1 MPSYSYERL
10 SAQDNSFL
18 LWETPYVHMHV
29 SSTLIFDAGPLK
41 TMDGGIDFAAIRRG
55 TEAFLHRVPR
65 YRQKLFQI
73 PGAQHAVWVDDA
85 RFDLDFHLRHT
96 ALPKPGSA
104 AQLKRLSARIMSQPL
119 DRRRPLWETW
129 IVEGLENG
137 ERFAMITKIH
147 HCMIDG
153 ASGVDLFHIMMSAS
167 PEAAPLGEPPHFLP
181 RPTPSRRELLRD
193 ELQRALSMPAR
204 ALRDFREFREQAE
217 DFGAEL
223 ATRGRA
229 IVSML
234 GMAGGADETP
244 LNGTVGPHRKFD
256 WLKTPLAEV
265 KAIRKA
271 LDCTVN
277 DVVLTIVTGAVR
289 SYFLHRGVDPGSVTF
304 RVSAPVSVRSE
315 DQKGKLGNNVSSW
328 ILSLPIHES
337 EARQQLALIH
347 AETVRLK
354 ETRQALGVQTLNK
367 IAELTPSVLLSLGAR
382 ASEGQ
387 INTIVTNVPGPQFPL
402 YFRGARVLEMYPQV
416 PLMPGLGIGI
426 ALASY
431 DGTLHWGFNSDP
443 DIVPDANMFVE
454 KLQEAYEAVAD
465 AAGVE
470 RKEMAPAGLARSGDR
485 EPAPRSSRSSGQA

>member
-1 MPSYSYERL
+1 MPKYSFERL
-10 SAQDNSFL
+10 SPQDNSFL

-29 SSTLIFDAGPLK
+29 SSTIVFDAGPLR
-41 TMDGGIDFAAIRRG
+41 TPEGGVDFAAIRRG

-73 PGAQHAVWVDDA
+73 PLAQHSVWVDDA
-85 RFDLDFHLRHT
+85 RFDLDYHLRHT
-96 ALPKPGSA
+96 ALPKPGSD
-104 AQLKRLSARIMSQPL
+104 AQLKRLSARVMSQPL

-129 IVEGLENG
+129 IVEGLSGG

-153 ASGVDLFHIMMSAS
+153 ASGVDLFQIMMSPS
-167 PEAAPLGEPPHFLP
+167 PEAPPLAEPPPFMP

-193 ELQRALSMPAR
+193 ELRRTLSIPAR

-217 DFGAEL
+217 DFGSEVAM
-223 ATRGRA
+223 RA
-229 IVSML
+229 RAVVSMVGL
-234 GMAGGADETP
+234 AGGADETP
-244 LNGTVGPHRKFD
+244 LNGTVGPHRRFD

-277 DVVLTIVTGAVR
+277 DVVLTVVTGAVR
-289 SYFLHRGVDPGSVTF
+289 AYFLHRAVDPSSLSF

-328 ILSLPIHES
+328 IIALPIDEPDP
-337 EARQQLALIH
+337 RQQLGLIH
-347 AETVRLK
+347 EETVRLK
-354 ETRQALGVQTLNK
+354 ETRQALGVQTINK

-382 ASEGQ
+382 ANEGQ

-402 YFRGARVLEMYPQV
+402 YFRGARALEIYPQV
-416 PLMPGLGIGI
+416 PLMEGLGIGI
-426 ALASY
+426 ALTSY

-443 DIVPDANMFVE
+443 DLVPDADVFVE
-454 KLQEAYEAVAD
+454 KVQAAYEAVAKE
-465 AAGVE
+465 AGIE
-470 RKEMAPAGLARSGDR
+470 R
-485 EPAPRSSRSSGQA
+485 EPALSVVPGSRPRALSQRRSTKA

>member
-10 SAQDNSFL
+10 SSQDNSFL

-29 SSTLIFDAGPLK
+29 SSTLVFDAGPLK
-41 TMDGGIDFAAIRRG
+41 TPDGGIDFAAIRRG

-65 YRQKLFQI
+65 YRQKLFNI
-73 PGAQHAVWVDDA
+73 PFARHAVWVDDA

-104 AQLKRLSARIMSQPL
+104 AQLKRLSARIMSQQL

-153 ASGVDLFHIMMSAS
+153 ASGVDLFQIMMSPS
-167 PEAAPLGEPPHFLP
+167 PEAAPLGEPPPFLP

-193 ELQRALSMPAR
+193 ELQRTASIPTR
-204 ALRDFREFREQAE
+204 AVRDFREFREQAE
-217 DFGAEL
+217 DFGAEV
-223 ATRGRA
+223 ATRA
-229 IVSML
+229 IVNMF
-234 GMAGGADETP
+234 GMAGGADATP
-244 LNGTVGPHRKFD
+244 LNGNVGPHRRFD
-256 WLKTPLAEV
+256 WLKMPLADV
-265 KAIRKA
+265 KAIRRA

-289 SYFLHRGVDPGSVTF
+289 NYFLHRAVDPSSVTF

-328 ILSLPIHES
+328 IIELPIHEPDP
-337 EARQQLALIH
+337 RQQLALIH
-347 AETVRLK
+347 EETVRLK
-354 ETRQALGVQTLNK
+354 ETRQALGVQTINK
-367 IAELTPSVLLSLGAR
+367 VAEFTPSVLLSLGAR
-382 ASEGQ
+382 ASEGK
-387 INTIVTNVPGPQFPL
+387 INTIVTNVPGPQMPL

-416 PLMPGLGIGI
+416 PLLAGLGIGI

-443 DIVPDANMFVE
+443 DIVPDADVFAE
-454 KLQEAYEAVAD
+454 KVQEAYEEVAKE
-465 AAGVE
+465 AGVE
-470 RKEMAPAGLARSGDR
+470 RKVPVAGTPLTKRERVRTSLAP
-485 EPAPRSSRSSGQA
+485 

>member
-10 SAQDNSFL
+10 SPQDNSFL

-29 SSTLIFDAGPLK
+29 SSTLIFDAGPLR
-41 TMDGGIDFAAIRRG
+41 TSDGGVDFAAIRRG

-73 PGAQHAVWVDDA
+73 PLAQHSVWVDDA

-96 ALPKPGSA
+96 ALPKPGSE

-129 IVEGLENG
+129 IVEGLEGG

-153 ASGVDLFHIMMSAS
+153 ASGVDLFQIMMSPS
-167 PEAAPLGEPPHFLP
+167 PEAEPLPEPLPFMP

-193 ELQRALSMPAR
+193 ELRRTLSIPAR
-204 ALRDFREFREQAE
+204 AVQDFREFREQAE

-223 ATRGRA
+223 ATRARA
-229 IVSML
+229 VVSMVGL
-234 GMAGGADETP
+234 AGGADATP
-244 LNGTVGPHRKFD
+244 LNGSVGPHRKFD
-256 WLKTPLAEV
+256 WLKMPLDEV
-265 KAIRKA
+265 KAIRRA

-277 DVVLTIVTGAVR
+277 DVVLAVVTGAVR
-289 SYFLHRGVDPGSVTF
+289 NYFLHRAVDPSSVKF
-304 RVSAPVSVRSE
+304 RVSSPVSVRSE

-328 ILSLPIHES
+328 IIELPIHEPDP
-337 EARQQLALIH
+337 RQQLGLIH
-347 AETVRLK
+347 EETVRLK
-354 ETRQALGVQTLNK
+354 ETRQALGVQTINK
-367 IAELTPSVLLSLGAR
+367 IAEFTPSVLLSLGAR
-382 ASEGQ
+382 ANEGQ
-387 INTIVTNVPGPQFPL
+387 INTIVTNVPGPQLPL
-402 YFRGARVLEMYPQV
+402 YFRGARALEMYPQV
-416 PLMPGLGIGI
+416 PLMEGLGIGI

-443 DIVPDANMFVE
+443 DIVPDADVFVE
-454 KLQEAYEAVAD
+454 KVQEAYEAVAKE
-465 AAGVE
+465 AGVE
-470 RKEMAPAGLARSGDR
+470 RKEPLAVALPAQRQRVRVS
-485 EPAPRSSRSSGQA
+485 Q